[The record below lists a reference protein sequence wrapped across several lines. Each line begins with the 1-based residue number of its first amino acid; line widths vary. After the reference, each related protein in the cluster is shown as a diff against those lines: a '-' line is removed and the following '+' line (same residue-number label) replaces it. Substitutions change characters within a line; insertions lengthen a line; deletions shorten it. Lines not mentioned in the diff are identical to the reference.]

1 MTEVLD
7 SVKSVFVLFATSV
20 AVLAPN
26 EWKTT
31 KE

>member
-7 SVKSVFVLFATSV
+7 SVKSVFVLIATSV

-26 EWKTT
+26 EWKDT
-31 KE
+31 